1 MNPDAGFERLISKA
15 VKSISKL
22 YLAYPSEV
30 VSVLLEFFKLDDPD
44 FSNSADEEHL
54 DKYDNDGLKPLF
66 LSFNDMKTVV
76 TKLSNKEPRLVLS
89 MLKAV
94 TEMIETQQN
103 LKGTIIPLKL
113 Q

>member
-1 MNPDAGFERLISKA
+1 LISKA

-44 FSNSADEEHL
+44 FCSSTDENHL
-54 DKYDNDGLKPLF
+54 ENYDSDGLKTLC

-76 TKLSNKEPRLVLS
+76 IKLSNKEPRIVLS
-89 MLKAV
+89 MIKAV
-94 TEMIETQQN
+94 IEKIETQQN
-103 LKGTIIPLKL
+103 LKGTI
-113 Q
+113 